1 MKSIG
6 VAEAPCTLWHEALP
20 LLEYPKELEG
30 GIWNWQKRKRKTH
43 HRWSQ
48 ALTCMKLIGTAE
60 ALCPLRL
67 PDLLLLEAS
76 PDDKDGEE
84 LTGDEENDAPSTRSS
99 ASWRSGL
106 KGQSGNVET
115 SIDDATVLLE
125 LGDHFYGPD
134 DGFGDANSD
143 SDHSA
148 QGGQAWETKNVKST
162 VSKILEAL
170 HCGQDPTYLTPISP
184 FDRALDLWKDHE
196 RLEKACT
203 PLMAKTKDPHVDVL
217 LQTCLTGMLGVL
229 NLYLDP
235 ALQYTLREASL
246 IIARI

>member
-1 MKSIG
+1 MEL
-6 VAEAPCTLWHEALP
+6 AEEEEEGSPPLESGTDMHEVDWHSRGSVPSETSRSSAF
-20 LLEYPKELEG
+20 G
-30 GIWNWQKRKRKTH
+30 G
-43 HRWSQ
+43 
-48 ALTCMKLIGTAE
+48 
-60 ALCPLRL
+60 
-67 PDLLLLEAS
+67 

-99 ASWRSGL
+99 ASWRSAL
-106 KGQSGNVET
+106 KVQSGNVET

-148 QGGQAWETKNVKST
+148 QGGQAWETKNVKCT

-203 PLMAKTKDPHVDVL
+203 PLMAKNKDPHVDVL

-235 ALQYTLREASL
+235 ALQYTWREASL
-246 IIARI
+246 IIARIQGSGGEKCT